1 MARASNKQ
9 VLSNEKQI
17 QEDISENVNKKAG
30 KRGRKNKQQEA
41 EPVAELEDLYQLEV
55 IPALNIIVPNQPVVG
70 TEIEETVEVNEVN
83 DDNNDDGSIK
93 TKRRGR
99 KPKDKFKYET
109 ADIDEYARNNKKDDN
124 VIIKLPLS
132 CLKLNEEFNLGKD
145 LFPYNPVIT
154 TPKPYNPED
163 LKGGNIGYSLLN
175 DNLDVNIDEDIG
187 LGNTQGLGNNLLTNT
202 QGLGNNLLTNTQGLG
217 NNLLTNTQVL
227 ENAVSLDGSRS
238 VPNNDITPDQRKFGS
253 NKCQN
258 CQNCQ
263 CHRNGS
269 EIILSMEK
277 ERDKDTRQIDII
289 LNNKYYTNTDKFN
302 VLTHLGGCM
311 NGDKWPEKTD
321 IPCLWDCHSF
331 KNTPWGVPYKFTN
344 GKFQLFGNFCSANC
358 VLSYILHFYQDDDA
372 LWEKVALLNL
382 LNFKVYKE
390 YTSIVPAFDKMGLKM
405 FGGTLE
411 IEEYRNI
418 TGTNDK
424 SYGVEFPPCNTI
436 IPMLEEIYKK
446 TNLNNTFIPVDKS
459 RIQAANN
466 ELKLKRSKPVVN
478 HKNTLDFCLGK
489 A

>member
-1 MARASNKQ
+1 M
-9 VLSNEKQI
+9 
-17 QEDISENVNKKAG
+17 
-30 KRGRKNKQQEA
+30 
-41 EPVAELEDLYQLEV
+41 
-55 IPALNIIVPNQPVVG
+55 
-70 TEIEETVEVNEVN
+70 
-83 DDNNDDGSIK
+83 
-93 TKRRGR
+93 
-99 KPKDKFKYET
+99 
-109 ADIDEYARNNKKDDN
+109 
-124 VIIKLPLS
+124 
-132 CLKLNEEFNLGKD
+132 
-145 LFPYNPVIT
+145 
-154 TPKPYNPED
+154 
-163 LKGGNIGYSLLN
+163 
-175 DNLDVNIDEDIG
+175 DEDIG
-187 LGNTQGLGNNLLTNT
+187 LGNT
-202 QGLGNNLLTNTQGLG
+202 
-217 NNLLTNTQVL
+217 
-227 ENAVSLDGSRS
+227 ASLDGSSS
-238 VPNNDITPDQRKFGS
+238 VPNNDITPDIKALGS
-253 NKCQN
+253 NK

-269 EIILSMEK
+269 ETVPSMEK

-390 YTSIVPAFDKMGLKM
+390 YSSIVPAFDKMGLKM

-478 HKNTLDFCLGK
+478 HKNTLDFCLGMQL
-489 A
+489 AA

>member
-41 EPVAELEDLYQLEV
+41 ELVAELVAELEDLYRLEV
-55 IPALNIIVPNQPVVG
+55 IPELNITMPNQPVVG
-70 TEIEETVEVNEVN
+70 TEFGETVEVNEVN

-163 LKGGNIGYSLLN
+163 LKGGNIGYSLLD

-187 LGNTQGLGNNLLTNT
+187 LGNT
-202 QGLGNNLLTNTQGLG
+202 
-217 NNLLTNTQVL
+217 
-227 ENAVSLDGSRS
+227 ASLDGSS
-238 VPNNDITPDQRKFGS
+238 SISNNDITPDLKALGS

-446 TNLNNTFIPVDKS
+446 TNLNNTFIPVDKT

>member
-1 MARASNKQ
+1 MARESKQ
-9 VLSNEKQI
+9 EPSNEKQTQGQQTQGQQTQGQQT
-17 QEDISENVNKKAG
+17 QEDMNENVIKKIV
-30 KRGRKNKQQEA
+30 KRGRKTKQL
-41 EPVAELEDLYQLEV
+41 EPELEPEPETAQQLEV
-55 IPALNIIVPNQPVVG
+55 IPTSSIVEIVQNQLVIGTNIVEVAEVA
-70 TEIEETVEVNEVN
+70 EVAEVNEVN

-109 ADIDEYARNNKKDDN
+109 ADIDEYARNNKKDEN

-145 LFPYNPVIT
+145 LFPYNPVIS

-163 LKGGNIGYSLLN
+163 LKGGNIGYSLLG
-175 DNLDVNIDEDIG
+175 DNIDLGEDDGICNTIS
-187 LGNTQGLGNNLLTNT
+187 LG
-202 QGLGNNLLTNTQGLG
+202 
-217 NNLLTNTQVL
+217 
-227 ENAVSLDGSRS
+227 GS
-238 VPNNDITPDQRKFGS
+238 VQNNDIKLDMNDTGS

-258 CQNCQ
+258 CL

-269 EIILSMEK
+269 EIIHSMEK
-277 ERDKDTRQIDII
+277 EKDKDTRQIDII

-331 KNTPWGVPYKFTN
+331 KNSPWGVPYKFTN

-411 IEEYRNI
+411 IEEFRNI

-446 TNLNNTFIPVDKS
+446 TNLNNTFIPVDKT

>member
-1 MARASNKQ
+1 MTT
-9 VLSNEKQI
+9 
-17 QEDISENVNKKAG
+17 DISKQQVIKN
-30 KRGRKNKQQEA
+30 KRGRKSKH
-41 EPVAELEDLYQLEV
+41 PELELATV
-55 IPALNIIVPNQPVVG
+55 IKEQENIIIENRNSLTS
-70 TEIEETVEVNEVN
+70 TENNTNITTNTTTETETATEVLSKARDRKKPYKEANAFNHDMDN
-83 DDNNDDGSIK
+83 DNDIDTNNDTNNDNDNDNNIDGSIK

-163 LKGGNIGYSLLN
+163 LKGGNIGYSLLG
-175 DNLDVNIDEDIG
+175 DNTDATIDDDNG
-187 LGNTQGLGNNLLTNT
+187 LGNTVSFDSSILGNGVDN
-202 QGLGNNLLTNTQGLG
+202 
-217 NNLLTNTQVL
+217 
-227 ENAVSLDGSRS
+227 S
-238 VPNNDITPDQRKFGS
+238 
-253 NKCQN
+253 KCQN
-258 CQNCQ
+258 CN
-263 CHRNGS
+263 CHRTGS
-269 EIILSMEK
+269 YELISGFSQESDSGK
-277 ERDKDTRQIDII
+277 DKDKDKDKEARQIDII

-302 VLTHLGGCM
+302 VMTHLGGCM

-382 LNFKVYKE
+382 LNFKVKKE
-390 YTSIVPAFDKMGLKM
+390 YSSIVPAFDKMGLKM

-411 IEEYRNI
+411 IEEYRSI
-418 TGTNDK
+418 TNANDK
-424 SYGVEFPPCNTI
+424 AYGVEFPPCNTI

-489 A
+489 V

>member
-1 MARASNKQ
+1 MSDNIIKKNGKKGLKSKPQQTELKEVQTQNDVIPTSSPSTPAPVDVNDTIVKNQ
-9 VLSNEKQI
+9 QI
-17 QEDISENVNKKAG
+17 VSSDIIENLQVNK
-30 KRGRKNKQQEA
+30 
-41 EPVAELEDLYQLEV
+41 
-55 IPALNIIVPNQPVVG
+55 
-70 TEIEETVEVNEVN
+70 VNDDN

-99 KPKDKFKYET
+99 KPKDKFKYEI
-109 ADIDEYARNNKKDDN
+109 ADIDEYSRNNKKDDN

-163 LKGGNIGYSLLN
+163 LKGGNIGYSLLGDNPDIELDEN
-175 DNLDVNIDEDIG
+175 DVV
-187 LGNTQGLGNNLLTNT
+187 GNTISFDNSVSNNEIRPSVQTNGCT
-202 QGLGNNLLTNTQGLG
+202 
-217 NNLLTNTQVL
+217 
-227 ENAVSLDGSRS
+227 R
-238 VPNNDITPDQRKFGS
+238 
-253 NKCQN
+253 

-263 CHRNGS
+263 CHHKGS
-269 EIILSMEK
+269 ELVSGAEK
-277 ERDKDTRQIDII
+277 EKEKDPRQIDII

-331 KNTPWGVPYKFTN
+331 KNPPWGVPYKFNN

-358 VLSYILHFYQDDDA
+358 VLSYILHFYQEDDA

-382 LNFKVYKE
+382 LNFKVNKE

-411 IEEYRNI
+411 IEEFRNI
-418 TGTNDK
+418 TGVNDK
-424 SYGVEFPPCNTI
+424 AYSVEFPPCNTI

-446 TNLNNTFIPVDKS
+446 TNLNNTFIPVDKT

-489 A
+489 V

>member
-17 QEDISENVNKKAG
+17 QEDISENVNKKAS

-41 EPVAELEDLYQLEV
+41 EPEDLYQLEV
-55 IPALNIIVPNQPVVG
+55 IPELNITVPNQPVVG
-70 TEIEETVEVNEVN
+70 TEVGETVEVNEVN

-154 TPKPYNPED
+154 TPKSYNPED

-175 DNLDVNIDEDIG
+175 DNMDVNIDEDI
-187 LGNTQGLGNNLLTNT
+187 
-202 QGLGNNLLTNTQGLG
+202 GLG

-227 ENAVSLDGSRS
+227 GNTVSLDGSRS
-238 VPNNDITPDQRKFGS
+238 VPNNDITPDMKALGS

-405 FGGTLE
+405 FGGTLG

>member
-1 MARASNKQ
+1 MARGVNKQ
-9 VLSNEKQI
+9 EPSNEKHT
-17 QEDISENVNKKAG
+17 G
-30 KRGRKNKQQEA
+30 KRGRKNKQPEA
-41 EPVAELEDLYQLEV
+41 EQKAAQQIEV
-55 IPALNIIVPNQPVVG
+55 ISIHNNNVDVTMINQTAVGVG
-70 TEIEETVEVNEVN
+70 TEIGETAEVNEVN

-163 LKGGNIGYSLLN
+163 LKGGNIGYSLLV
-175 DNLDVNIDEDIG
+175 DNPDVDLDEDNG
-187 LGNTQGLGNNLLTNT
+187 LSNP
-202 QGLGNNLLTNTQGLG
+202 
-217 NNLLTNTQVL
+217 
-227 ENAVSLDGSRS
+227 VSLDGS
-238 VPNNDITPDQRKFGS
+238 VPNNDSRLDMKAPSSR
-253 NKCQN
+253 KCQT
-258 CQNCQ
+258 CQ
-263 CHRNGS
+263 CHRNDN
-269 EIILSMEK
+269 ETVPNMEK
-277 ERDKDTRQIDII
+277 EKEKDKEARQIDII

-382 LNFKVYKE
+382 LNFKVYQE

-418 TGTNDK
+418 TGANDK
-424 SYGVEFPPCNTI
+424 AYGVEFPPCNTI

>member
-1 MARASNKQ
+1 MTSETNKEERTYEQQNKNDMTNMTDMTDMTDMTNMSNTC
-9 VLSNEKQI
+9 
-17 QEDISENVNKKAG
+17 DISDISDINENIKKPG
-30 KRGRKNKQQEA
+30 KRGRKNKQPET
-41 EPVAELEDLYQLEV
+41 ELKEV
-55 IPALNIIVPNQPVVG
+55 ISTPTITLLNQSI
-70 TEIEETVEVNEVN
+70 EIGATVDINAGNDVNEVN
-83 DDNNDDGSIK
+83 EDNNDDGSIK

-109 ADIDEYARNNKKDDN
+109 ADIDEYTRNNKKDDN

-163 LKGGNIGYSLLN
+163 LKGGNISYSLLG
-175 DNLDVNIDEDIG
+175 DNPDVDLDEDNS
-187 LGNTQGLGNNLLTNT
+187 LGNS
-202 QGLGNNLLTNTQGLG
+202 
-217 NNLLTNTQVL
+217 
-227 ENAVSLDGSRS
+227 VSLDGS
-238 VPNNDITPDQRKFGS
+238 VPNNIRLEMKTSSS
-253 NKCQN
+253 NK

-263 CHRNGS
+263 CHRNDY
-269 EIILSMEK
+269 ETVHNIDKDKDKDKEK
-277 ERDKDTRQIDII
+277 ETRQIDII

-358 VLSYILHFYQDDDA
+358 VLSYLLHFYQDDDA

-418 TGTNDK
+418 TGSNDK
-424 SYGVEFPPCNTI
+424 AYGVEFPPCNTI

-489 A
+489 V

>member
-41 EPVAELEDLYQLEV
+41 EPEDLYQLEV

-70 TEIEETVEVNEVN
+70 TEIEETIEVNEVN

-175 DNLDVNIDEDIG
+175 DNMDVNIDEDIG
-187 LGNTQGLGNNLLTNT
+187 LGNT
-202 QGLGNNLLTNTQGLG
+202 
-217 NNLLTNTQVL
+217 
-227 ENAVSLDGSRS
+227 ASLDGSS
-238 VPNNDITPDQRKFGS
+238 SIPNNNITPDMKALGS
-253 NKCQN
+253 NKCLN

-446 TNLNNTFIPVDKS
+446 TNLNNTFIPVDKT

-489 A
+489 V

>member
-1 MARASNKQ
+1 MARGVNKQ
-9 VLSNEKQI
+9 ELSNEKHT
-17 QEDISENVNKKAG
+17 G
-30 KRGRKNKQQEA
+30 KRGRKNKQPEA
-41 EPVAELEDLYQLEV
+41 EQESAQQIEV
-55 IPALNIIVPNQPVVG
+55 ISIHNNNVDVTMINQTAVGIG
-70 TEIEETVEVNEVN
+70 TEIGETAEVNEVN

-163 LKGGNIGYSLLN
+163 LKGGNIGYSLLG
-175 DNLDVNIDEDIG
+175 DNPDVDLDENNG
-187 LGNTQGLGNNLLTNT
+187 LSNP
-202 QGLGNNLLTNTQGLG
+202 
-217 NNLLTNTQVL
+217 
-227 ENAVSLDGSRS
+227 VSLDGS
-238 VPNNDITPDQRKFGS
+238 VPNNDSRLDMKISVS
-253 NKCQN
+253 NKCQTCN
-258 CQNCQ
+258 
-263 CHRNGS
+263 CHRNDN
-269 EIILSMEK
+269 ETAHNMEK
-277 ERDKDTRQIDII
+277 DKEARQIDII

-418 TGTNDK
+418 TSANDK
-424 SYGVEFPPCNTI
+424 AYGVEFPPCNTI

>member
-1 MARASNKQ
+1 MAMTKA
-9 VLSNEKQI
+9 
-17 QEDISENVNKKAG
+17 KKASG
-30 KRGRKNKQQEA
+30 VNNRNDNAKNNNTKGGRKTKQPQPET
-41 EPVAELEDLYQLEV
+41 ELDPDEDELEV
-55 IPALNIIVPNQPVVG
+55 ISTTAIDAQQQQPSENQSIINDVSA
-70 TEIEETVEVNEVN
+70 TSEVNEIN

-109 ADIDEYARNNKKDDN
+109 ADIDEYSRNNKKDDN
-124 VIIKLPLS
+124 VIVKLPLS
-132 CLKLNEEFNLGKD
+132 CLKLNEEFNIGKD

-163 LKGGNIGYSLLN
+163 LKGGGIGYSLLN
-175 DNLDVNIDEDIG
+175 NNADADIDADANDDVNEY
-187 LGNTQGLGNNLLTNT
+187 N
-202 QGLGNNLLTNTQGLG
+202 
-217 NNLLTNTQVL
+217 
-227 ENAVSLDGSRS
+227 
-238 VPNNDITPDQRKFGS
+238 PDASGVGS
-253 NKCQN
+253 NLSMDRSTSNGINASVK

-263 CHRNGS
+263 CHRMPIHIPIATEFGS
-269 EIILSMEK
+269 GNEK
-277 ERDKDTRQIDII
+277 DEKSKDTRQIDII

-302 VLTHLGGCM
+302 VLTHLGGCL

-321 IPCLWDCHSF
+321 IPCLWDCHQF
-331 KNTPWGVPYKFTN
+331 KTTPWGVPYKLTN

-358 VLSYILHFYQDDDA
+358 VLSYILHFYADDDA

-382 LNFKVYKE
+382 LYFKVYKE
-390 YTSIVPAFDKMGLKM
+390 YKSIVPAFDKMGLKM

-411 IEEYRNI
+411 IDEYRNL
-418 TGTNDK
+418 TGANDK
-424 SYGVEFPPCNTI
+424 AYGVEFPPCNTI

>member
-41 EPVAELEDLYQLEV
+41 EPVAEPVDLYQLEV
-55 IPALNIIVPNQPVVG
+55 IPALNIIAPNQPVVG
-70 TEIEETVEVNEVN
+70 TEVEENVEVNEVN

-163 LKGGNIGYSLLN
+163 LKGGNIGYSLLD

-187 LGNTQGLGNNLLTNT
+187 LGNT
-202 QGLGNNLLTNTQGLG
+202 
-217 NNLLTNTQVL
+217 
-227 ENAVSLDGSRS
+227 ASLDGSRS
-238 VPNNDITPDQRKFGS
+238 VHNNDITPDQRTFGS

-263 CHRNGS
+263 CNRNGS

-277 ERDKDTRQIDII
+277 ERERDKDTRQIDII

-446 TNLNNTFIPVDKS
+446 TNLNNTFIPVDKT

>member
-1 MARASNKQ
+1 MESESNKQ
-9 VLSNEKQI
+9 EPFHQKKTQK
-17 QEDISENVNKKAG
+17 DMSENVIKKTG
-30 KRGRKNKQQEA
+30 KRARKNKQL
-41 EPVAELEDLYQLEV
+41 EPELEEVQQLEV
-55 IPALNIIVPNQPVVG
+55 IPTPILLAPVHSGIGAGAGVDMVG
-70 TEIEETVEVNEVN
+70 YSQIVEVNEVN
-83 DDNNDDGSIK
+83 DDNDNNDDGSIK

-109 ADIDEYARNNKKDDN
+109 ADIDEYTRNNKKDDN

-163 LKGGNIGYSLLN
+163 LKGGNIGYSLLG
-175 DNLDVNIDEDIG
+175 DSPELDEYDS
-187 LGNTQGLGNNLLTNT
+187 LCNN
-202 QGLGNNLLTNTQGLG
+202 
-217 NNLLTNTQVL
+217 VP
-227 ENAVSLDGSRS
+227 LDGS
-238 VPNNDITPDQRKFGS
+238 VPNNDIRPDMKVPGS
-253 NKCQN
+253 NR

-269 EIILSMEK
+269 ENILSKEK
-277 ERDKDTRQIDII
+277 EKEKEKDKDKESRQIDII

-382 LNFKVYKE
+382 MNFKVYKE
-390 YTSIVPAFDKMGLKM
+390 YTSIVPAFDKVGLKM

-424 SYGVEFPPCNTI
+424 AYGVEFPPCNTI

-446 TNLNNTFIPVDKS
+446 TNLNNTFIPVDKT
-459 RIQAANN
+459 RMQAANN

>member
-1 MARASNKQ
+1 M
-9 VLSNEKQI
+9 
-17 QEDISENVNKKAG
+17 SENVNKKVS
-30 KRGRKNKQQEA
+30 KRVRKNKQSDS
-41 EPVAELEDLYQLEV
+41 EPEPETEIKLRLDEVQHLEV
-55 IPALNIIVPNQPVVG
+55 IPSLNITELNQPVVVG
-70 TEIEETVEVNEVN
+70 TDNRETVEVNEIN

-163 LKGGNIGYSLLN
+163 LKGGNIGYSLLG
-175 DNLDVNIDEDIG
+175 DNTYIEQDED
-187 LGNTQGLGNNLLTNT
+187 NGLGNN
-202 QGLGNNLLTNTQGLG
+202 
-217 NNLLTNTQVL
+217 
-227 ENAVSLDGSRS
+227 VSFDGSI
-238 VPNNDITPDQRKFGS
+238 PNNDIKPDMKVPISIR
-253 NKCQN
+253 

-263 CHRNGS
+263 CHRNGV
-269 EIILSMEK
+269 EIIPSMEK
-277 ERDKDTRQIDII
+277 EKDKDKESRQIDII

-344 GKFQLFGNFCSANC
+344 CKFQLFGNFCSANC

-446 TNLNNTFIPVDKS
+446 TNLNNTFIPVDKT
-459 RIQAANN
+459 RMQAANN

-489 A
+489 V

>member
-1 MARASNKQ
+1 MKGESNKQ
-9 VLSNEKQI
+9 ESFNEKQP
-17 QEDISENVNKKAG
+17 S
-30 KRGRKNKQQEA
+30 KRGRKNKQ
-41 EPVAELEDLYQLEV
+41 PVAEQVADLEEGKEILKSNLSE
-55 IPALNIIVPNQPVVG
+55 INQHTGVKSEIG
-70 TEIEETVEVNEVN
+70 NLTEAIEVN
-83 DDNNDDGSIK
+83 DDNDNDNNDDGSIK

-109 ADIDEYARNNKKDDN
+109 ADIDEYARHNKKDDN

-132 CLKLNEEFNLGKD
+132 CIKLNEEFNLGKD

-163 LKGGNIGYSLLN
+163 LKGGNIGYSLLG
-175 DNLDVNIDEDIG
+175 DNPDLELDEDNG
-187 LGNTQGLGNNLLTNT
+187 LGNPISFDSSVPKNNLSSGILNSSKC
-202 QGLGNNLLTNTQGLG
+202 NNCN
-217 NNLLTNTQVL
+217 
-227 ENAVSLDGSRS
+227 
-238 VPNNDITPDQRKFGS
+238 
-253 NKCQN
+253 
-258 CQNCQ
+258 
-263 CHRNGS
+263 CHRN
-269 EIILSMEK
+269 EYETSM
-277 ERDKDTRQIDII
+277 DKDKDKDKETRQIDII

-302 VLTHLGGCM
+302 VLTHLGGCI
-311 NGDKWPEKTD
+311 NGDKWPEKTE

-372 LWEKVALLNL
+372 LWEKIALLNL

-418 TGTNDK
+418 TSANDK
-424 SYGVEFPPCNTI
+424 AYGVEFPPCNTI

-446 TNLNNTFIPVDKS
+446 TNLNNTFIPVDKF

>member
-1 MARASNKQ
+1 MASETNKQ
-9 VLSNEKQI
+9 QDKVVKN
-17 QEDISENVNKKAG
+17 
-30 KRGRKNKQQEA
+30 KRGRKSKQSYS
-41 EPVAELEDLYQLEV
+41 EPSIELNEQQLEV
-55 IPALNIIVPNQPVVG
+55 MSTSDISTQIQSNLEVQSGVNLG
-70 TEIEETVEVNEVN
+70 TDVSVSNGVEIETPKIVKTKGSKEANEFN
-83 DDNNDDGSIK
+83 DDIENDNDNNDDGSIK

-109 ADIDEYARNNKKDDN
+109 ADIDEYTRNNKKDDN
-124 VIIKLPLS
+124 IIIKLPLS

-163 LKGGNIGYSLLN
+163 LKGGNIGYSLLG
-175 DNLDVNIDEDIG
+175 DNPDTEMDDDNG
-187 LGNTQGLGNNLLTNT
+187 LGNTVSFDSSNPCNGNGKSN
-202 QGLGNNLLTNTQGLG
+202 GN
-217 NNLLTNTQVL
+217 
-227 ENAVSLDGSRS
+227 S
-238 VPNNDITPDQRKFGS
+238 
-253 NKCQN
+253 KCQT
-258 CQNCQ
+258 CQ
-263 CHRNGS
+263 CHQTAGS
-269 EIILSMEK
+269 ELTPGFSLERDSGKDKEK
-277 ERDKDTRQIDII
+277 ETRQIDII

-321 IPCLWDCHSF
+321 IPCIWDCHSF

-344 GKFQLFGNFCSANC
+344 SKFQLFGNFCSANC
-358 VLSYILHFYQDDDA
+358 VLSFILHFYQDDDA

-382 LNFKVYKE
+382 LNFKVNKE
-390 YTSIVPAFDKMGLKM
+390 YTSIVPSFDKMGLKM

-411 IEEYRNI
+411 IDEYRNI
-418 TGTNDK
+418 IGANDK
-424 SYGVEFPPCNTI
+424 AYGVEFPPCNTI

-459 RIQAANN
+459 RMQAANN

-489 A
+489 V